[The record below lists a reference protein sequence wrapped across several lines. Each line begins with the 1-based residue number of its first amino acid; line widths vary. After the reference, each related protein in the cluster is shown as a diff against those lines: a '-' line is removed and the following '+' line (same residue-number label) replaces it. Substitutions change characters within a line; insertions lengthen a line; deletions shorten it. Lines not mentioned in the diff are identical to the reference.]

1 MKNTGEPTLENI
13 EDYNELKGSKKKI
26 VWAVIVTGLIL
37 GVIYTVAYD
46 VDDNTDAI
54 KVEKNLVKSIP
65 MK

>member
-13 EDYNELKGSKKKI
+13 EDYNELKGSKKKV
-26 VWAVIVTGLIL
+26 VWAVVVTGLIL

-46 VDDNTDAI
+46 VDDNADAI

>member
-1 MKNTGEPTLENI
+1 VKNTGEPTLENI

>member
-1 MKNTGEPTLENI
+1 VKNTGEPTLENI
-13 EDYNELKGSKKKI
+13 EDYNELKGSKKKV

-46 VDDNTDAI
+46 VDDNADAI

>member
-46 VDDNTDAI
+46 VDDNADAI

>member
-1 MKNTGEPTLENI
+1 VKNTGEPTLENI

-46 VDDNTDAI
+46 VDDNADAI

>member
-13 EDYNELKGSKKKI
+13 EDYNELKGSKKKV

-46 VDDNTDAI
+46 VDDNADAI